1 MSPWDVRPEIRCA
14 WRGPSLLVTD
24 PRGECGGEPSFGL
37 AAVAGFYFRE
47 ARHLSR
53 LALRI
58 DGRRPWLCEAGAPEP
73 DRIELVLV
81 HPEMTEFGGGGSG
94 QSGDA
99 VGRDEHGIPYRALD
113 LRLSYR
119 VGPSFLEAWLTVA
132 NRSREEVRCDL
143 SWSLD
148 ADFADLQEA
157 HSGRREQEAPVVAET
172 GEGSLLLRYGHPRL
186 PLATRVT
193 GQGKGWS
200 ADPRSLILPLR
211 LPSRQE
217 ERIGIRVEPID
228 PQDPLEPGEQLRR
241 TERLRRWREGFTGV
255 ALPGNPLAERT
266 VRNNVRDLASLPL
279 LEGPEDEW
287 LALQAGM
294 PLYPALFGR
303 DALTAGWQAAFLD
316 QGQSLDASLTRL
328 GRLQGGRFDDWR
340 DEEPGRILQQVRR
353 GPLARLGVN
362 PFAASYA
369 DFASPLMFVI
379 SLAHIYTWT
388 GDQGLLDRHW
398 DTARRILDWAREHG
412 DRDGDG
418 YLEYLTRSPEGAKNQ
433 GWKDSGDAIIHEDG
447 RMVPAP
453 LGTCEI
459 QGYWF
464 AAQQLIGFL
473 AWFRGERGDALAW
486 WKEAAGLKER
496 FNRDWWME
504 DEGFPAMALDPDKR
518 QVRSV
523 GSNAGHCLA
532 CGILSDGHVPPV
544 VGRLFAPDLWS
555 GWGIRTL
562 SSDHPSY
569 SPLSYHLGS
578 VWAVENATIAL
589 GLRRYGFDI
598 RAADIAEGLFAL
610 ARLYGDDRI
619 PECVGGYGRWEG
631 PSPGA
636 YPRANTPQTWNASAF
651 PLLLHTLLGLQ
662 PVAPL
667 DLLVVDPALP
677 AWMPEVVLRGLRL
690 GGATATL
697 RCWRD
702 EEGRSHAEL
711 LEKKGTLH
719 LLRQPPPESLKAGVF
734 DRVKA
739 LAETVLRG

>member
-1 MSPWDVRPEIRCA
+1 MSILEVRPEILYA
-14 WRGPSLLVTD
+14 WCGPSLLITD
-24 PRGECGGEPSFGL
+24 PRGECGGEGFMGL
-37 AAVAGFYFRE
+37 AGIAGYYFRE
-47 ARHLSR
+47 ARHLSV
-53 LALRI
+53 LAPRI
-58 DGRRPWLCEAGAPEP
+58 DGQRPWLCEVGCPAP

-81 HPEMTEFGGGGSG
+81 YPERTEFGGGGSG

-99 VGRDEHGIPYRALD
+99 VERDDHGIPYRALD

-119 VGPSFLEAWLTVA
+119 VGLASLEVCLTVA
-132 NRSREEVRCDL
+132 NRAREEVRCEVSWEL
-143 SWSLD
+143 S
-148 ADFADLQEA
+148 ADFADIQEA
-157 HSGRREQEAPVVAET
+157 HAGRREQEAPVGVET
-172 GEGSLLLRYGHPRL
+172 GEGSRLFRYGHPRL

-193 GQGKGWS
+193 G
-200 ADPRSLILPLR
+200 ALTVPLR
-211 LPSRQE
+211 LAPQQE
-217 ERIGIRVEPID
+217 ERLELRVEPID
-228 PQDPLEPGEQLRR
+228 PEEPLRPQECRRR

-255 ALPGNPLAERT
+255 ALPGNTAAERT

-279 LEGPEDEW
+279 LEGQADEW
-287 LALQAGM
+287 LAFQAGM

-303 DALTAGWQAAFLD
+303 DTLTAGWQAAFLD
-316 QGQSLDASLTRL
+316 HGESLDASLTRL
-328 GRLQGGRFDDWR
+328 GRLQSDRVYDWR
-340 DEEPGRILQQVRR
+340 DEEPGRIPQQVRR
-353 GPLARLGVN
+353 GPLARLDLN

-369 DFASPLMFVI
+369 DFASPLMFVV
-379 SLAHIYTWT
+379 SLAHIYAWT
-388 GDQGLLDRHW
+388 GEKALLDRHW
-398 DTARRILDWAREHG
+398 DTARRILDWARDHG

-418 YLEYLTRSPEGAKNQ
+418 YLEYQTRSPQGAQNQ
-433 GWKDSGDAIIHEDG
+433 GWKDSGDAIVYEDG
-447 RMVPAP
+447 RTAPPP
-453 LGTCEI
+453 LGTCEL

-464 AAQQLIGFL
+464 AAQQLMGFL

-486 WKEAAGLKER
+486 WQEASDLKER

-504 DEGFPAMALDPDKR
+504 DEGFPAMALDADKR
-518 QVRSV
+518 PVKSV

-532 CGILSDGHVPPV
+532 CGIVDDEHVPRV

-562 SSDHPSY
+562 SSAHPSY

-589 GLRRYGFDI
+589 GLRRYGFDV
-598 RAADIAEGLFAL
+598 RAADIAEGMFAL
-610 ARLYGDDRI
+610 AQLYPDDRI
-619 PECVGGYGRWEG
+619 PECVGGFGRWES

-636 YPRANTPQTWNASAF
+636 YPRANTPQTWNTSAF

-662 PVAPL
+662 PMAPL
-667 DLLVVDPALP
+667 GLLVVDPALP
-677 AWMPEVVLRGLRL
+677 PWLPEVVLRGLRL

-702 EEGRSHAEL
+702 QEGRSHAEI
-711 LEKKGTLH
+711 LEKKGTLR
-719 LLRQPPPESLKAGVF
+719 LLRQPAPESLKAGVF